1 MSVITQLRALRPASR
16 LSTVSTSA
24 GRGAFQLR
32 TASTNNSENQPKE
45 ADKNFAKAESP
56 KQSEAPVAKQKKT
69 QAELDEE
76 MRQKLEEF
84 SGEGGAA
91 GTEFE
96 NGKAVSMKRG
106 VRDNMFRY
114 I

>member
-1 MSVITQLRALRPASR
+1 MPMLRGGPRI
-16 LSTVSTSA
+16 
-24 GRGAFQLR
+24 R
-32 TASTNNSENQPKE
+32 TASTNQSDAQSRE
-45 ADKNFAKAESP
+45 ADKNSAKIESP

-76 MRQKLEEF
+76 MRQKLEDF

-91 GTEFE
+91 GMEFE

-106 VRDNMFRY
+106 VKDNMFRY

>member
-1 MSVITQLRALRPASR
+1 MSRFKQLSNLRLTSCLPTISTPAVRGGIQIRAA
-16 LSTVSTSA
+16 STSH
-24 GRGAFQLR
+24 
-32 TASTNNSENQPKE
+32 SEAQSRE
-45 ADKNFAKAESP
+45 ADKNSAKIESP
-56 KQSEAPVAKQKKT
+56 KQSETPVAKKKKT

-76 MRQKLEEF
+76 MRLKLEEF

-91 GTEFE
+91 GMEFE

>member
-1 MSVITQLRALRPASR
+1 MPMLRGGPRI
-16 LSTVSTSA
+16 
-24 GRGAFQLR
+24 R
-32 TASTNNSENQPKE
+32 TASTNQSDAQSRE
-45 ADKNFAKAESP
+45 ADKNSAKVGHNHCVTALRDIRLIHQKIESP

-76 MRQKLEEF
+76 MRQKLEDF

-91 GTEFE
+91 GMEFE

-106 VRDNMFRY
+106 VKDNMFRY